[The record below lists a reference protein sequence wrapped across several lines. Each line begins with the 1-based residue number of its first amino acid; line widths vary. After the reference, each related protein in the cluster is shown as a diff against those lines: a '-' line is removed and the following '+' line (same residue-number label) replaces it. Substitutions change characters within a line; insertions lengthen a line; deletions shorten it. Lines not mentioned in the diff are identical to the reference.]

1 MRGGLRHHG
10 RAIHSFAQYLSGAR
24 PADSERFGG
33 RGTFGA
39 SGIGCNRGS
48 RVGGFGKPDS
58 AAWIVARVF
67 QPGEKR
73 CRSARRQQLR
83 VELCAEHDFEPGFV
97 FRRGATLASGA
108 AVKSRTVDAAAW
120 TILPFPSA
128 SSSARRRAE
137 RKELLRVLRVSE
149 SPAVVDFSGCPSLKG
164 EDIDLLL
171 ECLAQVAGRDTQV
184 VFVAGSSANRVLLE
198 VTRVSSLVP
207 VFNTLE
213 EALAP
218 PQMAAG
224 RDAQNSTAA
233 PIEGGTEDPGLSQSR
248 TVWSA

>member
-1 MRGGLRHHG
+1 
-10 RAIHSFAQYLSGAR
+10 
-24 PADSERFGG
+24 
-33 RGTFGA
+33 
-39 SGIGCNRGS
+39 
-48 RVGGFGKPDS
+48 
-58 AAWIVARVF
+58 
-67 QPGEKR
+67 
-73 CRSARRQQLR
+73 
-83 VELCAEHDFEPGFV
+83 
-97 FRRGATLASGA
+97 
-108 AVKSRTVDAAAW
+108 VKSRTVGAAAW

-128 SSSARRRAE
+128 SSSAKRRAE
-137 RKELLRVLRVSE
+137 RKELLRALRVSE
-149 SPAVVDFSGCPSLKG
+149 SPVVVDFSGSPSLNG

-184 VFVAGSSANRVLLE
+184 VFVAGPSANRVLLE

-224 RDAQNSTAA
+224 RDAQDSTEGR
-233 PIEGGTEDPGLSQSR
+233 IEGRTEDPGVSQSR